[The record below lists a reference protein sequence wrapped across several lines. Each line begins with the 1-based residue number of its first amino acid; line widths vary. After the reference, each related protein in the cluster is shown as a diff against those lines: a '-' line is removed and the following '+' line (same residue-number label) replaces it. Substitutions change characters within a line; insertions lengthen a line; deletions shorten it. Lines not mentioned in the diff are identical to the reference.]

1 MGLFCCFFF
10 SGASIEK
17 LCEAVFDVSINDRAS
32 VIRAARCL
40 LNSVTRV
47 LLLADVVVVK
57 QLISVK
63 DKVRGKHCFF
73 ERSCSN
79 NLHVDIVQ
87 AQNSRLWFG
96 RKSDVCHF
104 YE

>member
-1 MGLFCCFFF
+1 VIFI
-10 SGASIEK
+10 GASIEK
-17 LCEAVFDVSINDRAS
+17 LCEAVFEDSINDRAS

-63 DKVRGKHCFF
+63 DKVRILKTTFECEFIYICMQGKYYILIYINII
-73 ERSCSN
+73 S
-79 NLHVDIVQ
+79 I
-87 AQNSRLWFG
+87 
-96 RKSDVCHF
+96 
-104 YE
+104 